1 VVFLY
6 LSEMN
11 FNRTRLLVF
20 VWMHMVVWSTLG
32 HAQQFQD
39 TFYEQWER
47 QDTSGML
54 RFLEKWKE
62 SEPYNPDVYVG
73 YFNYYA
79 IQTFEEESLL
89 LPEMPQD
96 GGEYI
101 EVRDS
106 LNNVSGYLS
115 RVMVIN
121 DSVLNIAFDW
131 VDKGIKRFPDR
142 LDLRMGKVYLA
153 IETDRMEEVYAEL
166 QSAILSGD
174 SIHHEWKWMR
184 EEVLDS
190 GQYFLY
196 SSVQGHLYK
205 LFENQDSVAD
215 EIILGISELILAQDD
230 QQYFAMTNAATV
242 FMIKKQFNMAIDWLK
257 KADKIHEK
265 DSIILSN
272 LGYCYGELQEWR
284 RARRYYEEALKWSE
298 DDNGREYCQRQ
309 LDRLREEERK

>member
-1 VVFLY
+1 
-6 LSEMN
+6 
-11 FNRTRLLVF
+11 
-20 VWMHMVVWSTLG
+20 
-32 HAQQFQD
+32 
-39 TFYEQWER
+39 
-47 QDTSGML
+47 
-54 RFLEKWKE
+54 
-62 SEPYNPDVYVG
+62 
-73 YFNYYA
+73 
-79 IQTFEEESLL
+79 
-89 LPEMPQD
+89 
-96 GGEYI
+96 
-101 EVRDS
+101 
-106 LNNVSGYLS
+106 VSGYLS
-115 RVMVIN
+115 RIMVIN

-131 VDKGIKRFPDR
+131 VDQGIKRFPDR

-184 EEVLDS
+184 EEMLDS

-205 LFENQDSVAD
+205 LFEKQDNVAD
-215 EIILGISELILAQDD
+215 EIILGISELMLAQDD

-265 DSIILSN
+265 DPIILSN
-272 LGYCYGELQEWR
+272 LGYCYGELQEWK